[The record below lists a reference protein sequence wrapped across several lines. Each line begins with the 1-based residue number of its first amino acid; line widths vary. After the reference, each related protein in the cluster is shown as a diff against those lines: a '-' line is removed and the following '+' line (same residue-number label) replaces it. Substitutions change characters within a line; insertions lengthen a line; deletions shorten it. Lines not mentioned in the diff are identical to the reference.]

1 MSFGLLSI
9 ARTALSS
16 QQVALQTISQNIAN
30 AQTPGYSRQEA
41 VMQANTPTSFP
52 YGQVGTGVSV
62 KTIQRKRDL
71 LLDDAFRSATGQNGE
86 AQMRADLTSQIEGIF
101 GEPTDA
107 GMSNAL
113 DQFWNSWS
121 DLSASP
127 NSLAARSV
135 VQQRGRQLAQM
146 FNDYD
151 TALTQQRTSNL
162 ERITN
167 SVDQVNSLASQI
179 ASLNA
184 EIVVSEGSGQPNN
197 DLRDLRDNK
206 LDELSK
212 MTGARVINQAN
223 GTVSVTIGNSTL
235 IDGASATKLNVKYLT
250 PNPMPATPVTDIP
263 VAFTLGDSLDPVTNV
278 GGQLAAL
285 QDVLNTD
292 IPQMRGRLDAMAS
305 QLVTAVNT
313 AHTAGFT
320 FTGTTIPGTA
330 AGNFF
335 NAGTLLNPVRAA
347 TIQLDSVVAN
357 DPAKIAASGSANA
370 PSDNTVAQ
378 NLAALRSTNN
388 TVTWTDANGATESG
402 SFVAFFRG
410 AMTRLGGTVSEASD
424 RASVTQA
431 LTDQAETRRQSVSG
445 VNTDEE
451 LVNMMRVQQSYTA
464 ASKMIKVADE
474 MLQTLLTLVN

>member
-9 ARTALSS
+9 ARTALSTH
-16 QQVALQTISQNIAN
+16 QTALQTISQNIAN
-30 AQTPGYSRQEA
+30 AETPGYSRQEA
-41 VMQANTPTSFP
+41 VLQANTPTSFSF
-52 YGQVGTGVSV
+52 GQVGSGVSI
-62 KTIQRKRDL
+62 KTIIRKRDL
-71 LLDDAFRSATGQNGE
+71 LLDDSYRSAAGQNGE
-86 AQMRADLTSQIEGIF
+86 AQMRADLTSQIEGVF

-162 ERITN
+162 ERLTN
-167 SVDQVNSLASQI
+167 SVDQVNSLASQV

-184 EIVVSEGSGQPNN
+184 EIVVSESNGQPNN
-197 DLRDLRDNK
+197 DLRDLRDRK
-206 LDELSK
+206 LDDLSK
-212 MTGARVINQAN
+212 LAGTRVIQQSN
-223 GTVSVTIGNSTL
+223 GSVSVTIGNSTL
-235 IDGASATKLNVKYLT
+235 VDGASATKLNVKYLT
-250 PNPMPATPVTDIP
+250 PNPLPATPLTDVP
-263 VAFTLGDSLDPVTNV
+263 VAFTLGDSLDPVANM

-292 IPQMRGRLDAMAS
+292 IPQMRSRLDAMAS
-305 QLVTAVNT
+305 QLVSAVNT
-313 AHTAGFT
+313 AHSAGYT
-320 FTGTTIPGTA
+320 FSGTTIPGTA

-335 NAGTLLNPVRAA
+335 DAGTVLNPVRAA
-347 TIQLDSVVAN
+347 TMKLDTTVAS
-357 DPAKIAASGSANA
+357 DPAKIAASGSANG
-370 PSDNTVAQ
+370 PSDNSVAQ
-378 NLAALRSTNN
+378 SLAALRSTDN

-410 AMTRLGGTVSEASD
+410 AMTRLGSTVSEATD
-424 RASVTQA
+424 RASVTSA

-474 MLQTLLTLVN
+474 MLQTLLSLVN

>member
-9 ARTALSS
+9 ARTALSTH
-16 QQVALQTISQNIAN
+16 QTALQTISQNIAN
-30 AQTPGYSRQEA
+30 AETPGYSRQEA
-41 VMQANTPTSFP
+41 VLQANTPTSFS
-52 YGQVGTGVSV
+52 YGQVGSGVSI
-62 KTIQRKRDL
+62 KTIIRKRDL
-71 LLDDAFRSATGQNGE
+71 LLDDSYRSAAGQNGE
-86 AQMRADLTSQIEGIF
+86 AQMRADLTSQIEGVF

-113 DQFWNSWS
+113 DQFWNAWS

-151 TALTQQRTSNL
+151 TALTQQRTSNV
-162 ERITN
+162 ERLTN
-167 SVDQVNSLASQI
+167 TVNQVNSLADQV
-179 ASLNA
+179 AKLNA
-184 EIVVSEGSGQPNN
+184 EIVVSESNGQPNN

-212 MTGARVINQAN
+212 LAGTRVIQQAN
-223 GTVSVTIGNSTL
+223 GSVSVTIGNSTL
-235 IDGASATKLNVKYLT
+235 VDGASATKLNVKLLT
-250 PNPMPATPVTDIP
+250 PNPLPATPLTDVP
-263 VAFTLGDSLDPVTNV
+263 VAFTLGDSLDPVANM

-313 AHTAGFT
+313 AHTAGYT
-320 FTGTTIPGTA
+320 FSGTTLPGTA

-335 NAGTLLNPVRAA
+335 DAGTVLNPVRAA
-347 TIQLDSVVAN
+347 TMKLDTTVAN
-357 DPAKIAASGSANA
+357 DPAKIAASSLANG

-378 NLAALRSTNN
+378 NLAALRSAPN
-388 TVTWTDANGATESG
+388 TVTWTDPNGATESG

-410 AMTRLGGTVSEASD
+410 AMTRLGTSVSEATD
-424 RASVTQA
+424 RASVTSA
-431 LTDQAETRRQSVSG
+431 LTDQAQTRRQSVSG

-474 MLQTLLTLVN
+474 MLQTLLSLVN

>member
-9 ARTALSS
+9 ARTALTTH
-16 QQVALQTISQNIAN
+16 QTALQTISQNIAN
-30 AQTPGYSRQEA
+30 AETPGYSRQEA
-41 VMQANTPTSFP
+41 VLQANTPTSFS
-52 YGQVGTGVSV
+52 YGQVGSGVSI
-62 KTIQRKRDL
+62 KTIIRKRDL
-71 LLDDAFRSATGQNGE
+71 LLDDAFRSAAGQNGE

-107 GMSNAL
+107 GMSSAL

-127 NSLAARSV
+127 NSLAARAV

-162 ERITN
+162 ERLTN
-167 SVDQVNSLASQI
+167 TVDQVNSLASQV

-184 EIVVSEGSGQPNN
+184 EIVVSESNGQPNN
-197 DLRDLRDNK
+197 DLRDLRDRK
-206 LDELSK
+206 LDDLSK
-212 MTGARVINQAN
+212 LAGTRVIYQAN
-223 GTVSVTIGNSTL
+223 GGVSVTIGNSTL
-235 IDGASATKLNVKYLT
+235 VDGASATKLNVKLLT
-250 PNPMPATPVTDIP
+250 PNPLPATPPTDIP
-263 VAFTLGDSLDPVTNV
+263 VAFTLGDTLDPVANM

-313 AHTAGFT
+313 AHTAGYT
-320 FTGTTIPGTA
+320 FNGTTIPGTA

-335 NAGTLLNPVRAA
+335 DAGTVLNPVRAA
-347 TIQLDSVVAN
+347 TMRLDAVVAN
-357 DPAKIAASGSANA
+357 DPGKIAASGAANG
-370 PSDNTVAQ
+370 PSDNSVAQ
-378 NLAALRSTNN
+378 NLAALRSANN
-388 TVTWTDANGATESG
+388 TVTWTDANGATETG

-410 AMTRLGGTVSEASD
+410 AMTRLGSTVSESTD
-424 RASVTQA
+424 RASVTSA

-474 MLQTLLTLVN
+474 MLQTLLSLVN